1 MRGSKECAGDK
12 VFRRETRN
20 VCERKSVKTRS
31 LDWASEEVCV
41 CVCRHECT
49 TRAPSLSFA
58 RQACPAAPSTR
69 NHVTA
74 FIVIVV
80 VPFGAARERAGR
92 SGAGARRPVS
102 VTNIKFILDECSD
115 L

>member
-1 MRGSKECAGDK
+1 MQETKCLDARDGMC
-12 VFRRETRN
+12 VRER
-20 VCERKSVKTRS
+20 VVKTRS

-69 NHVTA
+69 NHMTV